1 MLHGKRILLI
11 VAGGIAAFKSLEL
24 IRRLRERG
32 ASVHCVLTEA
42 GAKFVTP
49 LSLQALSEDRVYS
62 DMFSLTD
69 ESEMGHIQLSRDA
82 DLLVVAPATANILA
96 RMAGGLA
103 DDLAA
108 TVLLATDKPVLAAP
122 AMNVRMWTHAAT
134 VANVETLKKR
144 GVTFIG
150 PNDGAMACNEH
161 GPGRMSEPEE
171 IVAAIETMLTA
182 ERPLAGKRA
191 LVTSGPTREAI
202 DPVRYISNHSSG
214 KQGHAIAAAL
224 ARLGADVTL
233 VSGPVAVADPSGL
246 RTVHVELADQMLAA
260 CLAAG
265 AVDVAVCAAAV
276 ADWKAARPANAK
288 IKKKAGAPPP
298 PSSLPPIPTSWRPC
312 RSPGRSVRRW
322 SWALPPRPRT
332 WSANAIDKRNRKG
345 CDWIVANDVSP
356 ATGTFGGERNTVHL
370 ISEKGVED
378 WPTLAK
384 DDVALPSGRT
394 HRASSRPAAIGRSC
408 GVTEDD
414 EGRMNGVES
423 VEIEVM
429 RLPHGRDLALPDYAT
444 AAAAGADL
452 LAAIDG
458 DIELGPLDRRI
469 VPTGISLALPVG
481 FEAQVRPRS
490 GLAAK
495 NGDHRGQRTGHH
507 RCRLSRRSGRD
518 PDQSQPGAV
527 QDHARHANCTTDH
540 CATRPGGLAR
550 SRRTRRDGA
559 RRRRLRIDGCR
570 PVTDGSVRRA

>member
-1 MLHGKRILLI
+1 MGMLHGKRILLI

-32 ASVHCVLTEA
+32 ASVRCVLTDA

-144 GVTFIG
+144 GVTFVG

-171 IVAAIETMLTA
+171 IVAAVEVMLTQDQ
-182 ERPLAGKRA
+182 PLAGKRA

-233 VSGPVAVADPSGL
+233 VSGPVAVADPAGV
-246 RTVHVELADQMLAA
+246 RTVHVDSADQMLAA
-260 CLAAG
+260 CLAAE
-265 AVDVAVCAAAV
+265 AIDVVVCAAAV
-276 ADWKAARPANAK
+276 ADWKVARPAGAK
-288 IKKKAGAPPP
+288 LKKKAGAPPP
-298 PSSLPPIPTSWRPC
+298 SLELSPNPDILATLSKPGPRRP
-312 RSPGRSVRRW
+312 
-322 SWALPPRPRT
+322 ALVIGFAAET
-332 WSANAIDKRNRKG
+332 ENLVANAIDKRGRKG
-345 CDWIVANDVSP
+345 CDWIVANDVST
-356 ATGTFGGERNTVHL
+356 AVGTFGSERNTVHL
-370 ISEKGVED
+370 ISAKGVED

-384 DDVALPSGRT
+384 DEVAGR
-394 HRASSRPAAIGRSC
+394 
-408 GVTEDD
+408 
-414 EGRMNGVES
+414 
-423 VEIEVM
+423 
-429 RLPHGRDLALPDYAT
+429 
-444 AAAAGADL
+444 
-452 LAAIDG
+452 LAARIALH
-458 DIELGPLDRRI
+458 LG
-469 VPTGISLALPVG
+469 
-481 FEAQVRPRS
+481 RPRS
-490 GLAAK
+490 AEAAE
-495 NGDHRGQRTGHH
+495 
-507 RCRLSRRSGRD
+507 
-518 PDQSQPGAV
+518 
-527 QDHARHANCTTDH
+527 
-540 CATRPGGLAR
+540 
-550 SRRTRRDGA
+550 
-559 RRRRLRIDGCR
+559 
-570 PVTDGSVRRA
+570 